1 MFTASASPVPPAPFP
16 MTDRP
21 LELALPSACQVSPQT
36 RHADGLG
43 AVTDASWALKA
54 PGVPDT
60 PKLTDYYFRA
70 VHAVTES
77 AKHLVQAFYHGKI
90 ERSYFD
96 LHWQLDP
103 VAATQAGVAA
113 HDGRYGRFSPDAIAP
128 HLAALKAIASALEES
143 TAADLDAEID
153 RTALLNEVRVTL
165 RRFER
170 FRPQATNPEFW
181 LSHLLSGLHHLL
193 LAADRS
199 AELDD
204 VPFRV
209 VLRFR
214 KPPLPGPVV

>member
-1 MFTASASPVPPAPFP
+1 M
-16 MTDRP
+16 
-21 LELALPSACQVSPQT
+21 
-36 RHADGLG
+36 
-43 AVTDASWALKA
+43 AVGD
-54 PGVPDT
+54 
-60 PKLTDYYFRA
+60 FRA
-70 VHAVTES
+70 
-77 AKHLVQAFYHGKI
+77 I

-170 FRPQATNPEFW
+170 LRPQATNPEFW

-193 LAADRS
+193 VQHARQAGEE
-199 AELDD
+199 AVIELDQA
-204 VPFRV
+204 VVHHVGHVQKTLRRRV
-209 VLRFR
+209 GRLRQR
-214 KPPLPGPVV
+214 VNLDLLHQLD